1 MQILINVQQLKY
13 EDSVDVGPA
22 QWQILLFFYF
32 SYCNNNYCN
41 CFSSVIMIANIVVVV
56 FIIIIRFHFNSTC
69 FVS

>member
-41 CFSSVIMIANIVVVV
+41 CCCFIIANIVVVV
-56 FIIIIRFHFNSTC
+56 FIITIRFHFNSTC

>member
-22 QWQILLFFYF
+22 QWQILLFYYYSF
-32 SYCNNNYCN
+32 CNNNNCN
-41 CFSSVIMIANIVVVV
+41 CCSSIIANIVVVV
-56 FIIIIRFHFNSTC
+56 FIIILFHLNLTC

>member
-1 MQILINVQQLKY
+1 MEILINVQQLKY

-22 QWQILLFFYF
+22 HWQILLFFHF

-41 CFSSVIMIANIVVVV
+41 CCSFIIANIVVVV
-56 FIIIIRFHFNSTC
+56 FIIITSFHFNSTC